1 MIPIFPG
8 VARLVNISNFKILMC
23 VGSDPER
30 IKKFLKCGSNIELFL
45 LWPEVMDAMQ
55 FKTKHWTSVCDLKSR
70 IMALA
75 TTWTSG
81 FGAQW

>member
-30 IKKFLKCGSNIELFL
+30 IKKFLKCVIVRLIDYLYFDGYEVNRSNAKFIILKMDQLADKVPFFL
-45 LWPEVMDAMQ
+45 TCINYMDH
-55 FKTKHWTSVCDLKSR
+55 F
-70 IMALA
+70 
-75 TTWTSG
+75 
-81 FGAQW
+81 